1 MRVRN
6 GEENM
11 LQGFKDFI
19 NRGNVV
25 DLAVAVIIGA
35 AFTGI
40 VTSLTDDIIMPVIG
54 WMIGDLDFSN
64 YFVRLGSLPATYRG
78 DPDNYTALKE
88 AGVPMIGYGEFLTA
102 AVNFLIIAF
111 IIYLIV
117 RSLKQMVPDKDLPQ
131 AAEPAE
137 VALLREIRDELRK
150 DGAARSL

>member
-78 DPDNYTALKE
+78 DPENYTALKE

-117 RSLKQMVPDKDLPQ
+117 RSLKQMVPDKDVPQ